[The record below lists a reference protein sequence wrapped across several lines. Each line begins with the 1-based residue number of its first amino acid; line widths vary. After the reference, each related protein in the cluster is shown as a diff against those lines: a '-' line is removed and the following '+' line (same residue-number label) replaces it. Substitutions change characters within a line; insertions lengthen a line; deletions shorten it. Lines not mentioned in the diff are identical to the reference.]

1 MVALNRVYPVEE
13 LHDSNTK
20 SIDTLGGSEDTLC
33 DLEWMQMHVPEKQGL
48 NQDCS
53 RDFTKS
59 ATGNSPRWS
68 VAGSSSKWSA
78 AGSKIIAANNASSR
92 FKTLRDQ
99 KQVNEL
105 DPSRLKLIKVLGEGA
120 FATVNLCELLPGV
133 QLDRSLSSPA
143 DPDEKVP
150 AQQNKDGH
158 HAEQQAGRGQLVAV
172 KCLKPGTSM
181 PEDDINS
188 FIQEAALTRKL
199 KHKYIVGYVG
209 IGFMDSSSEESRQ
222 ETMFIAQE
230 YMAGGTLKSMVSKQ
244 MLTPNNTVY
253 TDKQALQWSLQLAE
267 ALAYLHSAIPMVI
280 HRDLKLENV
289 LLTSEEQTPGGKV
302 AKLADFGL
310 VAFVRKE
317 NARKALPFAKPAS
330 KERTSQQEEQR
341 ELMECARAAM
351 QHMGTLGH
359 RSSLKQLESFER
371 TSNKK
376 QGPPLDTSK
385 SSRLRSSMLDPPK
398 QLSGQTGSFMYMSP
412 EMFKSEAYD
421 EKVDVF
427 SFGVM
432 MYELFHRYLMV
443 CAISGTGDTPSD
455 YAQQISDGYR
465 PPIGE
470 KWPPEFCKLLTDC
483 MAQDPKDRPP
493 MSEVAERLRVL
504 LKQDALDD
512 VYTTTTTSTSCCVV
526 S

>member
-1 MVALNRVYPVEE
+1 MTGPESPAQGQYHHECLPKLSASEVV
-13 LHDSNTK
+13 LH
-20 SIDTLGGSEDTLC
+20 
-33 DLEWMQMHVPEKQGL
+33 
-48 NQDCS
+48 
-53 RDFTKS
+53 
-59 ATGNSPRWS
+59 
-68 VAGSSSKWSA
+68 KWSA
-78 AGSKIIAANNASSR
+78 AGSKIVAANKVSPM
-92 FKTLRDQ
+92 FETLRDQ

-181 PEDDINS
+181 PVDDLDS

-199 KHKYIVGYVG
+199 KHKYIVDYIGV
-209 IGFMDSSSEESRQ
+209 GFMDSSSEGSKQ
-222 ETMFIAQE
+222 KTMFITQE
-230 YMAGGTLKSMVSKQ
+230 FMAGGTLKSMVSKQ
-244 MLTPNNTVY
+244 MLSPNRTVY
-253 TDKQALQWSLQLAE
+253 SDQQALQWSHQLAE

-289 LLTSEEQTPGGKV
+289 LLTSEEQTPGGQV

-310 VAFVRKE
+310 VAFVRKK
-317 NARKALPFAKPAS
+317 ARKNFPAAGPAS
-330 KERTSQQEEQR
+330 TQDTSQQKEQQ
-341 ELMECARAAM
+341 ELMERARAAM
-351 QHMGTLGH
+351 QHMGTLGS
-359 RSSLKQLESFER
+359 RSSLKKLESLGG
-371 TSNKK
+371 TSTKK
-376 QGPPLDTSK
+376 EGPSLEASK
-385 SSRLRSSMLDPPK
+385 SSRLQSRMLDPPEE
-398 QLSGQTGSFMYMSP
+398 LSGQTGSFMYMSP
-412 EMFKSEAYD
+412 EMFKSEAYN

-432 MYELFHRYLMV
+432 MYELFHRYLMI
-443 CAISGTGDTPSD
+443 CAISNAGTLEEIVN
-455 YAQQISDGYR
+455 YARQISNGYR

-470 KWPPEFCKLLTDC
+470 RWPPEFRKLLTDC
-483 MAQDPKDRPP
+483 MAQDAKDRPA
-493 MSEVAERLRVL
+493 MSEVAERLKVM
-504 LKQDALDD
+504 LKKGTLDG
-512 VYTTTTTSTSCCVV
+512 VNPTSSSCCVL

>member
-181 PEDDINS
+181 PVDDLDS

-199 KHKYIVGYVG
+199 KHKYIVDYIGV
-209 IGFMDSSSEESRQ
+209 GFMDSSSEGSKQ
-222 ETMFIAQE
+222 KTMFITQE
-230 YMAGGTLKSMVSKQ
+230 FMAGGTLKSMVSKQ
-244 MLTPNNTVY
+244 MLSPNRTVY
-253 TDKQALQWSLQLAE
+253 SDQQALQWSHQLAE

-289 LLTSEEQTPGGKV
+289 LLTSEEQTPGGQV

-310 VAFVRKE
+310 VAFVRKK
-317 NARKALPFAKPAS
+317 ARKNFPAAGPAS
-330 KERTSQQEEQR
+330 TQDTSQQKEQQ
-341 ELMECARAAM
+341 ELMERARAAM

-412 EMFKSEAYD
+412 EMFKSEAYN